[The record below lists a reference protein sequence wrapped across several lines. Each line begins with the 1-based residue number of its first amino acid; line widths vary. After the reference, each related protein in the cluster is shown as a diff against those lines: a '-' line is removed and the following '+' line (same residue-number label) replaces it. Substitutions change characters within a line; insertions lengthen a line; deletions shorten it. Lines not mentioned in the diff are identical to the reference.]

1 MRNWKLSILL
11 LIAVLLCGCGK
22 TEKIENP
29 YRIKTQIW
37 ESYQQDK
44 TQTVRTEY
52 IYDENGWLVETQ
64 TYHNEEWW
72 YTTKFILDEHGNSH
86 GSEKVAA
93 NGDIIT
99 EVMLTTD
106 EQGRMLTSEGYVNGE
121 LQETTEYGYNDD
133 NQITKRYTTKLDTMN
148 LFGGEN
154 RTTYIDS
161 TYGKDGK
168 LIREDILYTPNNES
182 EYNLYIYENDLLVRE
197 ENYAGDR
204 MNFYTEYTFDD
215 TGLIQTALTKK
226 GTNYIHTKHIT
237 TFDEFGNPLEVL
249 AFAYGSEFARLG
261 KAEEEPDSRTVNIY
275 EPKEGTS

>member
-22 TEKIENP
+22 TEKVENP

-64 TYHNEEWW
+64 TYNNEEWW
-72 YTTKFILDEHGNSH
+72 YTTKFILDENGNNH

-93 NGDIIT
+93 DGTIMT
-99 EVMLTTD
+99 EVMLSTD
-106 EQGRMLTSEGYVNGE
+106 EQGRMLTSESYLNGE
-121 LQETTEYGYNDD
+121 LDSTTEYAYNEDGL
-133 NQITKRYTTKLDTMN
+133 IVKRYTTTIDQ
-148 LFGGEN
+148 FGGEN
-154 RTTYIDS
+154 RTSYIDS
-161 TYGKDGK
+161 TYDKDGN
-168 LIREDILYTPNNES
+168 LIREDILYMPNNEG
-182 EYNLYIYENDLLVRE
+182 EYNLYIYENGQLVRE

-204 MNFYTEYTFDD
+204 LNLYKEYTFDD

-226 GTNYIHTKHIT
+226 GENFIQTKHIT
-237 TFDEFGNPLEVL
+237 TYDEFGNPLEVL

-261 KAEEEPDSRTVNIY
+261 KAENEPDSRTTNIY
-275 EPKEGTS
+275 EEITS

>member
-1 MRNWKLSILL
+1 MRNWKLTILL

-22 TEKIENP
+22 TEKVENP

-64 TYHNEEWW
+64 TYDDEGWW
-72 YTTKFILDEHGNSH
+72 YTTKFILDENGNNHGN
-86 GSEKVAA
+86 ERVAA
-93 NGDIIT
+93 NGDTIA

-121 LQETTEYGYNDD
+121 LQKTTEYGYNDD
-133 NQITKRYTTKLDTMN
+133 GLIVKRNTTTIDM
-148 LFGGEN
+148 FGGEN
-154 RTTYIDS
+154 RTSYIDS
-161 TYGKDGK
+161 TYDKDGN
-168 LIREDILYTPNNES
+168 LIREDILYMPNNES
-182 EYNLYIYENDLLVRE
+182 EYNLYIYENGQLVRE

-204 MNFYTEYTFDD
+204 LNLYKEYTFDD

-226 GTNYIHTKHIT
+226 GENFIQTKHIT
-237 TFDEFGNPLEVL
+237 TYDEFGNPLEVL

-261 KAEEEPDSRTVNIY
+261 KAEDEPDSRTTNIY
-275 EPKEGTS
+275 EEIGS

>member
-1 MRNWKLSILL
+1 MRNWKLTILL

-22 TEKIENP
+22 TEKVENP

-64 TYHNEEWW
+64 TYDDEGWW
-72 YTTKFILDEHGNSH
+72 YTTKFILDENGNNH
-86 GSEKVAA
+86 GSERVAA
-93 NGDIIT
+93 NGDTIT

-121 LQETTEYGYNDD
+121 LQKTTEYGYNGDGL
-133 NQITKRYTTKLDTMN
+133 IVKRNTTTIDM
-148 LFGGEN
+148 FGGEN
-154 RTTYIDS
+154 RTSYIDS
-161 TYGKDGK
+161 TYDKDGN
-168 LIREDILYTPNNES
+168 LIREDILYMPNNES
-182 EYNLYIYENDLLVRE
+182 EYNLYIYENDQLVRE
-197 ENYAGDR
+197 ENYVGDR
-204 MNFYTEYTFDD
+204 LNLYKEYTFDD

-226 GTNYIHTKHIT
+226 GENYIQTKHIT
-237 TFDEFGNPLEVL
+237 TYDEFGNPLEVL

-261 KAEEEPDSRTVNIY
+261 KAEDEPDSRTTNIY
-275 EPKEGTS
+275 EEITS

>member
-1 MRNWKLSILL
+1 MRNWKLTILL

-22 TEKIENP
+22 TEKVENP

-64 TYHNEEWW
+64 TYDDEGWW
-72 YTTKFILDEHGNSH
+72 YTTKFILDENGNSH

-106 EQGRMLTSEGYVNGE
+106 KQGRMLTSESYVNGE
-121 LQETTEYGYNDD
+121 LQKTTEYVYND
-133 NQITKRYTTKLDTMN
+133 NGQITNHCTTTINM
-148 LFGGEN
+148 FGGEN
-154 RTTYIDS
+154 WTTYIDS
-161 TYGKDGK
+161 TYDKDDN
-168 LIREDILYTPNNES
+168 LIREDILYMPNNES
-182 EYNLYIYENDLLVRE
+182 EYNLYIYENGQLIRE
-197 ENYAGDR
+197 ESYVGESLDV
-204 MNFYTEYTFDD
+204 YKDYTFDES
-215 TGLIQTALTKK
+215 GLIQTALTQK
-226 GTNYIHTKHIT
+226 GENFIQYKHIT
-237 TFDEFGNPLEVL
+237 TYDEFGNPLEVL

-261 KAEEEPDSRTVNIY
+261 KGEDEPDTRTTNIY
-275 EPKEGTS
+275 EEIGS